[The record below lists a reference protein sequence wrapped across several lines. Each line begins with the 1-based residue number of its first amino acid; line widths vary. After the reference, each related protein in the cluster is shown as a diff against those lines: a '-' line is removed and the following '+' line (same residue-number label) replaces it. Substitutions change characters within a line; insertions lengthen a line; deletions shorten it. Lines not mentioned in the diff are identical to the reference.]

1 MLPRDVCQE
10 RDGHA
15 EIEKRRRRRR
25 EGSMHSWRGPR
36 EEGDSIVGDFTQ
48 GKGTVHM
55 IPSPSLIYISH
66 HCLMVHI
73 YTSMEAGA

>member
-1 MLPRDVCQE
+1 
-10 RDGHA
+10 
-15 EIEKRRRRRR
+15 
-25 EGSMHSWRGPR
+25 MHSWRGPR